1 MGAVKKTRC
10 GAVPARVALALLT
23 SAGVVVLYIL
33 RINLSVAI
41 VAMVKPVHSRGA
53 FNATRGAVPKAYCS
67 SFTGASNMNATAYED
82 YEEFGNLA
90 FNATEQD
97 DWDVSEDSDKLAL
110 TSTQKGMVLGAF
122 FYGYFATNIPGG
134 RLAEE
139 YGTKRV
145 FGGSILISAL
155 LTLLIPVAARV
166 HYILFILL
174 RVAIGLVN
182 GVVYPAMNV
191 MVARWIPPLERP
203 RFMSF
208 TYMSNSLGTIL
219 TLPLCAV
226 IADTMGWPAVFYITG
241 GASLVWVAAWFLL
254 MHDNPEDHPRIS
266 PEEKKYILEAIR
278 AEQSQAKPT
287 QTPWCAI
294 LSSLPLWAITVAHTG
309 CMFGFNLLLTQL
321 PSYMDSILGFS
332 ITSTGLLS
340 SLPFLSQFLVGIAS
354 GILGDWLVSS
364 GHIGVHTSRRLFCT
378 VSVLLPGLLIVL
390 VGYMGCNTTM
400 SVVVLCLSS
409 GFVGAMCS
417 GQLANTH
424 DLSPNFSGTS
434 MGITNTI
441 AYAVSMCV
449 PVIAGAM
456 TADQTLEEWK
466 GVFWLTGSIHTFCW
480 LFFVVF
486 SSVEVQ
492 PWNYGKTSCDEEK
505 VTNGGV
511 VDEKKED
518 GETEEKCLIPVRVDK
533 PEIV

>member
-10 GAVPARVALALLT
+10 GMVPARVSLALLT
-23 SAGVVVLYIL
+23 SIGVVVLYVL
-33 RINLSVAI
+33 RINMSVAI
-41 VAMVKPVHSRGA
+41 VAMVKPVRSRDAFNASRGA
-53 FNATRGAVPKAYCS
+53 VSKAYCS
-67 SFTGASNMNATAYED
+67 SLTAASNVNATAYED
-82 YEEFGNLA
+82 YGEFGNLG

-97 DWDVSEDSDKLAL
+97 DWDESEDSDKLAL
-110 TSTQKGMVLGAF
+110 TSTERGMVLGAF

-155 LTLLIPVAARV
+155 LTLLIPVAARES
-166 HYILFILL
+166 YIFLILL
-174 RVAIGLVN
+174 RVIIGLVN

-191 MVARWIPPLERP
+191 MVARWIPPLERA
-203 RFMSF
+203 RFMSVS
-208 TYMSNSLGTIL
+208 YMSNSLGTIL
-219 TLPLCAV
+219 TLPVCAL

-241 GASLVWVAAWFLL
+241 GASLFWVAAWLLL
-254 MHDNPEDHPRIS
+254 MHDTPEEHPRIS
-266 PEEKKYILEAIR
+266 PEEKKYILEAIKE
-278 AEQSQAKPT
+278 EQSQAKPT
-287 QTPWCAI
+287 QTPWCTI
-294 LSSLPLWAITVAHTG
+294 LCSLPLWAITIAHTG

-340 SLPFLSQFLVGIAS
+340 SLPFLSQFLAGIVS
-354 GILGDWLVSS
+354 GVVGDWLVSS
-364 GHIGVHTSRRLFCT
+364 GHIGVHNSRRLFCT
-378 VSVLLPGLLIVL
+378 ISVLLPGLLIVL

-400 SVVVLCLSS
+400 AVVVLCLSS
-409 GFVGAMCS
+409 AFVGTMCS

-424 DLSPNFSGTS
+424 DLSPNYSGTS
-434 MGITNTI
+434 MGISNTF

-456 TADQTLEEWK
+456 TPDQTLEEWK
-466 GVFWLTGSIHTFCW
+466 GVFWLTGGIQTFCW
-480 LFFVVF
+480 LFFLVF

-492 PWNYGKTSCDEEK
+492 PWNNGKPSCDEEK
-505 VTNGGV
+505 MTNGGV
-511 VDEKKED
+511 VEVNK
-518 GETEEKCLIPVRVDK
+518 GEGNVEEKLLKPVRVDK

>member
-1 MGAVKKTRC
+1 MGAVKKSRC

-23 SAGVVVLYIL
+23 SAGVVVLYLL
-33 RINLSVAI
+33 RINLSVTI
-41 VAMVKPVHSRGA
+41 VAMVKPVHSQGA
-53 FNATRGAVPKAYCS
+53 FNATRGGARKAYCS
-67 SFTGASNMNATAYED
+67 SVTDASNMNTTGYEN
-82 YEEFGNLA
+82 YEGLGNLA
-90 FNATEQD
+90 LNATDQD
-97 DWDVSEDSDKLAL
+97 DWDDDSDKLAL

-139 YGTKRV
+139 YGTKIV

-166 HYILFILL
+166 HYTLFIAL
-174 RVAIGLVN
+174 RVVIGLVN

-191 MVARWIPPLERP
+191 MVARWIPPLEKP

-208 TYMSNSLGTIL
+208 TYMSNSLGTIV
-219 TLPLCAV
+219 TLPLCAF

-241 GASLVWVAAWFLL
+241 GVSLVWVALWFFL
-254 MHDNPEDHPRIS
+254 MHDRPEDHPRIS
-266 PEEKKYILEAIR
+266 AEEKKYILDAIK
-278 AEQSQAKPT
+278 AEQNQAKPT
-287 QTPWCAI
+287 QTPWRDI
-294 LSSLPLWAITVAHTG
+294 LTSLPLWAITLAHTG

-340 SLPFLSQFLVGIAS
+340 SLPFLSQFLAGIVS

-378 VSVLLPGLLIVL
+378 VSVFLPGILIVL

-400 SVVVLCLSS
+400 AVVVLCLSS
-409 GFVGAMCS
+409 AFVGSMCS

-434 MGITNTI
+434 MGISNTI

-456 TADQTLEEWK
+456 TPDQTLQEWQ
-466 GVFWLTGSIHTFCW
+466 GVFWLTGAIQTLCW

-486 SSVEVQ
+486 SSVEMQ
-492 PWNYGKTSCDEEK
+492 AWNYGKTSSDEEK
-505 VTNGGV
+505 VANGGIANERKEGEA
-511 VDEKKED
+511 EKKLL
-518 GETEEKCLIPVRVDK
+518 TPVQVDK